1 MDVVSIMFLT
11 QAPASRNGSS
21 ANINKIVVYENP
33 VAPGLIKVEE
43 EQNR

>member
-1 MDVVSIMFLT
+1 MDVVSVVFLT

-21 ANINKIVVYENP
+21 ASINKIVVHEHP